1 MDDIQKKIEELEDE
15 QCAELLVKQVE
26 ERVTYQCLHI
36 LDHCNTLEEAK
47 KKIEAL
53 LNPHP
58 LRTLTP
64 AESAFSLLF
73 KLCLIYGII

>member
-1 MDDIQKKIEELEDE
+1 MPDTEQTVPDTEQAVPDTKQAVPDTQKTVADTS
-15 QCAELLVKQVE
+15 C
-26 ERVTYQCLHI
+26 
-36 LDHCNTLEEAK
+36 
-47 KKIEAL
+47 
-53 LNPHP
+53 P

>member
-1 MDDIQKKIEELEDE
+1 MPDTEQAVPDTKQAVPDTEQVVPDTQKIVPD
-15 QCAELLVKQVE
+15 
-26 ERVTYQCLHI
+26 T
-36 LDHCNTLEEAK
+36 
-47 KKIEAL
+47 
-53 LNPHP
+53 PHP

>member
-1 MDDIQKKIEELEDE
+1 MQPLCSNKSANEGSDVLINESTVPDTKQAVPDTE
-15 QCAELLVKQVE
+15 QAVPD
-26 ERVTYQCLHI
+26 T
-36 LDHCNTLEEAK
+36 
-47 KKIEAL
+47 
-53 LNPHP
+53 NPHL

>member
-1 MDDIQKKIEELEDE
+1 MPDTEQAVPDTEETVPDTRPTVPDNRPIVPDTQKTVPD
-15 QCAELLVKQVE
+15 
-26 ERVTYQCLHI
+26 T
-36 LDHCNTLEEAK
+36 
-47 KKIEAL
+47 
-53 LNPHP
+53 PHP

>member
-1 MDDIQKKIEELEDE
+1 MLDTE
-15 QCAELLVKQVE
+15 QAVPDTEQAVPDTEQTVPDTKQAVPDTE
-26 ERVTYQCLHI
+26 QVVPDT
-36 LDHCNTLEEAK
+36 
-47 KKIEAL
+47 
-53 LNPHP
+53 PHP

>member
-1 MDDIQKKIEELEDE
+1 MPDTKHAVPDTEETVPDTRPT
-15 QCAELLVKQVE
+15 VP
-26 ERVTYQCLHI
+26 
-36 LDHCNTLEEAK
+36 D
-47 KKIEAL
+47 
-53 LNPHP
+53 NPHP

>member
-1 MDDIQKKIEELEDE
+1 MPDTNPTVPDSQLKMPDTKETVPDTEQKVPD
-15 QCAELLVKQVE
+15 
-26 ERVTYQCLHI
+26 T
-36 LDHCNTLEEAK
+36 
-47 KKIEAL
+47 
-53 LNPHP
+53 PHS

>member
-1 MDDIQKKIEELEDE
+1 MPDSKPTVPDTKETVPDTEQAVPDTQKAVPD
-15 QCAELLVKQVE
+15 
-26 ERVTYQCLHI
+26 T
-36 LDHCNTLEEAK
+36 
-47 KKIEAL
+47 
-53 LNPHP
+53 PHS

>member
-1 MDDIQKKIEELEDE
+1 MPDSQLKMPDTKEAVPDTKLKVPDTE
-15 QCAELLVKQVE
+15 QVVPDTTC
-26 ERVTYQCLHI
+26 
-36 LDHCNTLEEAK
+36 
-47 KKIEAL
+47 
-53 LNPHP
+53 P

>member
-1 MDDIQKKIEELEDE
+1 MPDTE
-15 QCAELLVKQVE
+15 QAVPDTKQVVPDTKE
-26 ERVTYQCLHI
+26 IVPDT
-36 LDHCNTLEEAK
+36 
-47 KKIEAL
+47 
-53 LNPHP
+53 PHP

>member
-1 MDDIQKKIEELEDE
+1 MLDTEQAVPDTEQAVPDTKQAVPDTEQVVPDTQKIVPD
-15 QCAELLVKQVE
+15 
-26 ERVTYQCLHI
+26 T
-36 LDHCNTLEEAK
+36 
-47 KKIEAL
+47 
-53 LNPHP
+53 PHP

>member
-1 MDDIQKKIEELEDE
+1 MPDSKPTVPDTKETVPDTE
-15 QCAELLVKQVE
+15 QAVPD
-26 ERVTYQCLHI
+26 T
-36 LDHCNTLEEAK
+36 
-47 KKIEAL
+47 
-53 LNPHP
+53 PHS

>member
-1 MDDIQKKIEELEDE
+1 MPDTEHAVSDTKETVPD
-15 QCAELLVKQVE
+15 
-26 ERVTYQCLHI
+26 T
-36 LDHCNTLEEAK
+36 
-47 KKIEAL
+47 
-53 LNPHP
+53 PHP

>member
-1 MDDIQKKIEELEDE
+1 MPDTKETVPDTEQAVPDTQKAVPD
-15 QCAELLVKQVE
+15 
-26 ERVTYQCLHI
+26 T
-36 LDHCNTLEEAK
+36 
-47 KKIEAL
+47 
-53 LNPHP
+53 PHS

>member
-1 MDDIQKKIEELEDE
+1 MLDTEQAVPDTEQTVPDTKQAVPDTEQVVPDTQKIVPD
-15 QCAELLVKQVE
+15 
-26 ERVTYQCLHI
+26 T
-36 LDHCNTLEEAK
+36 
-47 KKIEAL
+47 
-53 LNPHP
+53 PHP

>member
-1 MDDIQKKIEELEDE
+1 MPDT
-15 QCAELLVKQVE
+15 KQVVPDTE
-26 ERVTYQCLHI
+26 QVVPDTEQVVPDTEQVVP
-36 LDHCNTLEEAK
+36 DT
-47 KKIEAL
+47 
-53 LNPHP
+53 PHP

>member
-1 MDDIQKKIEELEDE
+1 MPDTEQAVPDIEQAVPDTELKVPDTE
-15 QCAELLVKQVE
+15 QAVPD
-26 ERVTYQCLHI
+26 T
-36 LDHCNTLEEAK
+36 
-47 KKIEAL
+47 
-53 LNPHP
+53 PHP

>member
-1 MDDIQKKIEELEDE
+1 MPDTEQAVPDTEETVPDTKETVPDTE
-15 QCAELLVKQVE
+15 QVVP
-26 ERVTYQCLHI
+26 
-36 LDHCNTLEEAK
+36 NT
-47 KKIEAL
+47 
-53 LNPHP
+53 PHP

>member
-1 MDDIQKKIEELEDE
+1 MLDTEQAVLDTEQAVPDTEQAVPDTQKIVPD
-15 QCAELLVKQVE
+15 
-26 ERVTYQCLHI
+26 T
-36 LDHCNTLEEAK
+36 
-47 KKIEAL
+47 
-53 LNPHP
+53 PHP

>member
-1 MDDIQKKIEELEDE
+1 MPDTKEIVPDTEQSVPDTEETVPDTEPTVLDTQKIVPD
-15 QCAELLVKQVE
+15 
-26 ERVTYQCLHI
+26 T
-36 LDHCNTLEEAK
+36 
-47 KKIEAL
+47 
-53 LNPHP
+53 PHS

>member
-1 MDDIQKKIEELEDE
+1 MPDTKEIVPDTEQSVPDTEETVPDT
-15 QCAELLVKQVE
+15 KQV
-26 ERVTYQCLHI
+26 VPDT
-36 LDHCNTLEEAK
+36 
-47 KKIEAL
+47 
-53 LNPHP
+53 PHP

>member
-1 MDDIQKKIEELEDE
+1 MPDTNPTVPDSQLKMPDTKETVPDTEQKVPD
-15 QCAELLVKQVE
+15 
-26 ERVTYQCLHI
+26 T
-36 LDHCNTLEEAK
+36 
-47 KKIEAL
+47 
-53 LNPHP
+53 PHP

>member
-1 MDDIQKKIEELEDE
+1 MLDTEQAVPDTEQVVPDTQKIVPD
-15 QCAELLVKQVE
+15 
-26 ERVTYQCLHI
+26 T
-36 LDHCNTLEEAK
+36 
-47 KKIEAL
+47 
-53 LNPHP
+53 PHP